1 MVIMRI
7 RNVAYTVSV
16 TLPCGACYF
25 RGGET
30 AGGRKPQF
38 AKSSPL
44 SVLRAGREGYGVG
57 AREYG
62 KLR

>member
-1 MVIMRI
+1 MVILRI

-30 AGGRKPQF
+30 AGGPE
-38 AKSSPL
+38 A
-44 SVLRAGREGYGVG
+44 SVREEFTAERPPGAPGRIWGRRARV
-57 AREYG
+57 R
-62 KLR
+62 